1 MLTGAQVRL
10 EPLDADKHGA
20 VCMGKRQRDINGTDY
35 LPYGPFDSLD
45 DYQRWI
51 NTVTCGDD
59 PVFFAIITLSDRRAV
74 GVASFLRINHVRG
87 SIEVGHIHYSPLLKQ
102 TRAASEA
109 MYLMMRWVFENGY
122 RRYEWSVMRSM
133 PKAGQQQGSSG
144 FLRAFSGRL
153 ISSKAATEYGMV
165 CDNRHRMAV
174 SEALFQLF
182 I

>member
-1 MLTGAQVRL
+1 MREDVIVEGFVTPPHPKGIVLTGAQVRL

-20 VCMGKRQRDINGTDY
+20 DLYRANSLDISGTDWVY

-45 DYQRWI
+45 DYQHWI

-74 GVASFLRINHVRG
+74 GVASFLRINPGAG
-87 SIEVGHIHYSPLLKQ
+87 SIEVGHIHYSPLLKR

-122 RRYEWSVMRSM
+122 
-133 PKAGQQQGSSG
+133 
-144 FLRAFSGRL
+144 
-153 ISSKAATEYGMV
+153 
-165 CDNRHRMAV
+165 
-174 SEALFQLF
+174 
-182 I
+182 